1 MHCAS
6 CTRRLSL
13 CEYRSM
19 LSAMLPHPPVQALL
33 LAQPVVAEHR
43 VDERAPQRV
52 HVADDDRREEDLL
65 QRHRR

>member
-1 MHCAS
+1 
-6 CTRRLSL
+6 
-13 CEYRSM
+13 M
-19 LSAMLPHPPVQALL
+19 LSAMLPHPPLQALL